1 MNRQRAQTASSSRMN
16 PRGLGGSVLCRSQTA
31 GLAEGFGYQ
40 DGGAITGEYTTT
52 ERRVSVRLRLDQLL

>member
-1 MNRQRAQTASSSRMN
+1 MN